1 MTTKDHVDAN
11 EFSVNG
17 WSLARMTARA
27 GRTPFYVYDRAAL
40 SAQAERVRKAL
51 PAGAKLVY
59 SPKANPFL
67 PIVHYMAGYVDGMDV
82 ASHKELATV
91 LDAGITPGRCLFTG
105 PGKTADEIRAAVA
118 SGVTINLESIMQAK
132 QCAEAG
138 AILGIR
144 PTVSLRLNCS
154 FMPKRAGMKHVELN
168 QFGVD
173 PDEATSVLAQ
183 IGAMDLDFR
192 GFHAFWGSQFFD
204 PQLISDCQ
212 GKAYALAVSLI
223 DAAPAVPSFINV
235 GGGIAARF
243 FADETS
249 VDLDAVSAAIHGWVE
264 AAGAVNQPWDLMF
277 EMGRYLTAGCGYYVT
292 RVLER
297 KNIRGETFLVVDG
310 GINHI
315 LLAAGVFGQSTR
327 HNFVTFVGNKH
338 DQSEVETVTI
348 VGPLCSIMDRFA
360 TGIRLPKAEP
370 GDFIVFANAGAYGAS
385 FSPTNFLSHPPAV
398 EMLI

>member
-1 MTTKDHVDAN
+1 M
-11 EFSVNG
+11 
-17 WSLARMTARA
+17 
-27 GRTPFYVYDRAAL
+27 
-40 SAQAERVRKAL
+40 
-51 PAGAKLVY
+51 Y

-67 PIVHYMAGYVDGMDV
+67 AVVHHMAGYVDGMDV
-82 ASHKELATV
+82 ASHKELSTV
-91 LDAGITPGRCLFTG
+91 LDVGVTPGRCLFSG
-105 PGKTADEIRAAVA
+105 PGKTADEIRAAVS
-118 SGVTINLESIMQAK
+118 SGMTVNLESIMQAK
-132 QCAEAG
+132 KCAEAG
-138 AILGIR
+138 ALLGIR
-144 PTVSLRLNCS
+144 PVVSLRLNCS
-154 FMPKRAGMKHVELN
+154 FTPKREGMNDAELN

-173 PDEATSVLAQ
+173 PDEAASVLTQ

-192 GFHAFWGSQFFD
+192 GFHAFWGSQFTD
-204 PQLISDCQ
+204 PRLIADCQ

-249 VDLDAVSAAIHGWVE
+249 VDLDAVSSAIHGWVE
-264 AAGAVNQPWDLMF
+264 AAGAADQPWDLVF
-277 EMGRYLTAGCGYYVT
+277 EMGRFLAAGCGHYVT

-297 KNIRGETFLVVDG
+297 KNIRGEIFLVVDG

-315 LLAAGVFGQSTR
+315 LLAAGVFGQNSR
-327 HNFVTFVGNKH
+327 RNFVGFVGNKL
-338 DQSEVETVTI
+338 DQPDVEQVTV
-348 VGPLCSIMDRFA
+348 VGPLCSIMDRLA
-360 TGIRLPKAEP
+360 TRIRLPKAKP